1 MIRAVVF
8 DLGEV
13 LSSPPTLL
21 PQLAERAGVGVDQLE
36 RNYWVGRPAYDAD
49 GGEADYWE
57 RLLAAVGVEPD
68 DALCAD
74 LARLDSG
81 VWAELRPQAW
91 QLLRDC
97 RAVGVVVAVLSNS
110 PHAMQRAADAA
121 DWGQDVDHLFVS
133 ATLGLMKPDPAIYR
147 AVAAKLGLEG
157 PAIAFID
164 DKQPNV
170 DGALTAGWQAHLW
183 TGDDDTR
190 SWLTTIGVL
199 AG

>member
-13 LSSPPTLL
+13 LSSPPSLL
-21 PQLAERAGVGVDQLE
+21 PTLAARAGVGVDLLE
-36 RNYWVGRPAYDAD
+36 RNYWAGRPAYDA
-49 GGEADYWE
+49 GGSETDYWG

-81 VWAELRPQAW
+81 VWADLRPTAW

-97 RAVGVVVAVLSNS
+97 RAAGAVVAVLSNS

-121 DWGQDVDHLFVS
+121 DWRVDVDHLFIS

-147 AVAAKLGLEG
+147 AVATRLGLEG
-157 PAIAFID
+157 PAIAFVD
-164 DKQPNV
+164 DKQANV
-170 DGALTAGWQAHLW
+170 DGALTVGWRAHLW

-190 SWLTTIGVL
+190 AWLTTIGVL
-199 AG
+199 DG